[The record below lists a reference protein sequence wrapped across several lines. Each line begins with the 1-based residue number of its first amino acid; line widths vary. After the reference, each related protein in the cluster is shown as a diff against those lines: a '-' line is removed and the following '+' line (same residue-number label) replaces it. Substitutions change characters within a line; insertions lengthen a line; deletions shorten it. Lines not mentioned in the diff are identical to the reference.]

1 MRFCD
6 YGLEDELLRC
16 GVRMT
21 KKQWVYC
28 APEVFE
34 GKMDFKSDVWS
45 LGIVLIE
52 AAEGKNPYS
61 DCTARAMLN
70 ADPPSLS
77 SSEWPPEFVSFVKRC
92 LEKDANRRASVA
104 ELLTVSVSMIELQIA
119 SISEAVQRLF
129 AL

>member
-16 GVRMT
+16 NVRMT

-52 AAEGKNPYS
+52 AAKGKNPYA

-92 LEKDANRRASVA
+92 LEKDANRRASVV

-119 SISEAVQRLF
+119 SISGAVQQLF

>member
-21 KKQWVYC
+21 KNQWVYC
-28 APEVFE
+28 ALEVFE

-52 AAEGKNPYS
+52 AAEGKNPYA
-61 DCTARAMLN
+61 DCTARAMLT

-77 SSEWPPEFVSFVKRC
+77 SSKWPPEFVSFVKRC

-104 ELLTVSVSMIELQIA
+104 ELLTVSVSMTGLQIA
-119 SISEAVQRLF
+119 SISGAVQQLF

>member
-16 GVRMT
+16 DVRMT
-21 KKQWVYC
+21 KNQWVYC

-61 DCTARAMLN
+61 DCTARAMFT

-92 LEKDANRRASVA
+92 LVRDANRRASVV
-104 ELLTVSVSMIELQIA
+104 ELLTASVLMTGLQIA
-119 SISEAVQRLF
+119 SFSGAVQQLF

>member
-1 MRFCD
+1 M
-6 YGLEDELLRC
+6 LRC

-52 AAEGKNPYS
+52 AAEGKNPYA
-61 DCTARAMLN
+61 DCTARAMLT

-77 SSEWPPEFVSFVKRC
+77 SSKWPPEFVSFVKRC
-92 LEKDANRRASVA
+92 LVKDASRRASVA
-104 ELLTVSVSMIELQIA
+104 ELLTVNVSMIELQIA
-119 SISEAVQRLF
+119 PISGAVQRPL

>member
-16 GVRMT
+16 DVRMR
-21 KKQWVYC
+21 KNQWVYC

-34 GKMDFKSDVWS
+34 GKMDFKSDVWA

-52 AAEGKNPYS
+52 AAEGKNPYA
-61 DCTARAMLN
+61 DLTARAMLN

-77 SSEWPPEFVSFVKRC
+77 SSKWPPEFVSFVKRS
-92 LEKDANRRASVA
+92 LVRDASRRASVA
-104 ELLTVSVSMIELQIA
+104 ELLTVSVSMTGLRIA
-119 SISEAVQRLF
+119 SISGAVQQLF

>member
-16 GVRMT
+16 DVRMT
-21 KKQWVYC
+21 KNQWVYC

-52 AAEGKNPYS
+52 AAEGKNPYA

-104 ELLTVSVSMIELQIA
+104 ELLTVSVSMTGLQIA
-119 SISEAVQRLF
+119 SISGAVQRLF

>member
-16 GVRMT
+16 DVRMR

-52 AAEGKNPYS
+52 AAEGKNPYA
-61 DCTARAMLN
+61 DCTARAMLT
-70 ADPPSLS
+70 ADPPSRS
-77 SSEWPPEFVSFVKRC
+77 SSEWPPEFVIFVKRG
-92 LEKDANRRASVA
+92 LEKDANRRASVV
-104 ELLTVSVSMIELQIA
+104 ELLTVNVSMTGLQIA
-119 SISEAVQRLF
+119 SFSGAVQQLF

>member
-21 KKQWVYC
+21 KNQWAYC

-52 AAEGKNPYS
+52 AAEGKNPYA
-61 DCTARAMLN
+61 DLTARAMLT

-92 LEKDANRRASVA
+92 LEKDANRRASVV
-104 ELLTVSVSMIELQIA
+104 ELLTVSVAMTGLQIA
-119 SISEAVQRLF
+119 SFSEAVQRLF

>member
-16 GVRMT
+16 DVRMR
-21 KKQWVYC
+21 KNQWVYC

-52 AAEGKNPYS
+52 AAEGKNPYA
-61 DCTARAMLN
+61 DCTARAMLT

-77 SSEWPPEFVSFVKRC
+77 SSEWPPEFISFVKRC

>member
-16 GVRMT
+16 DVRMR

-61 DCTARAMLN
+61 DCTARAMFT

-77 SSEWPPEFVSFVKRC
+77 SSEWPPEFISFVKRC

>member
-16 GVRMT
+16 DVRMR
-21 KKQWVYC
+21 KNQWVYC

-52 AAEGKNPYS
+52 AAEGKNPYA
-61 DCTARAMLN
+61 DCTARAMLT

-104 ELLTVSVSMIELQIA
+104 ELLTVSVSMTGLQIA
-119 SISEAVQRLF
+119 SFSGAVQQLF

>member
-21 KKQWVYC
+21 KNQWVYC

-61 DCTARAMLN
+61 DCTARAMFT

-77 SSEWPPEFVSFVKRC
+77 SSEWPPEFISFVRRC

-104 ELLTVSVSMIELQIA
+104 ELLTVSVSMTGLQIA
-119 SISEAVQRLF
+119 SFSGAVQQLF

>member
-1 MRFCD
+1 MRFCH

-21 KKQWVYC
+21 KNQWAYC

-61 DCTARAMLN
+61 DCTARAMLT

-77 SSEWPPEFVSFVKRC
+77 SSEWPPEFVRFVKRC

-104 ELLTVSVSMIELQIA
+104 ELLTVSVSMTGLQIA
-119 SISEAVQRLF
+119 SFSGAVQQLF

>member
-1 MRFCD
+1 
-6 YGLEDELLRC
+6 
-16 GVRMT
+16 MT
-21 KKQWVYC
+21 KKQWAYC

-52 AAEGKNPYS
+52 AAEGKNPYA
-61 DCTARAMLN
+61 DLTARAMLN

-77 SSEWPPEFVSFVKRC
+77 SSKWPPEFVSFVKRC
-92 LEKDANRRASVA
+92 LVRDANRRASVV
-104 ELLTVSVSMIELQIA
+104 ELLTVSVSMTGLQIA
-119 SISEAVQRLF
+119 SFSGAVQQLL

>member
-21 KKQWVYC
+21 KNQWVYC

-61 DCTARAMLN
+61 DCTARAMFT

-77 SSEWPPEFVSFVKRC
+77 SSEWPPEFISFVKRC

>member
-21 KKQWVYC
+21 KNQWVYC

-52 AAEGKNPYS
+52 AAEGKNPYA
-61 DCTARAMLN
+61 DCTAKAMLT

-77 SSEWPPEFVSFVKRC
+77 SSKWPPEFVSFVKRC

-104 ELLTVSVSMIELQIA
+104 ELLTVSVSMTGLQIA
-119 SISEAVQRLF
+119 SFSGAVQQLF

>member
-1 MRFCD
+1 MKVGNCELSSLLGDAYRERD
-6 YGLEDELLRC
+6 VLE
-16 GVRMT
+16 
-21 KKQWVYC
+21 YC
-28 APEVFE
+28 APERLE
-34 GKMDFKSDVWS
+34 GKREWKSDVWS

-92 LEKDANRRASVA
+92 LVRDANRRASVV
-104 ELLTVSVSMIELQIA
+104 ELLTVSVSMTGLQIA
-119 SISEAVQRLF
+119 SISGAVQRLF

>member
-21 KKQWVYC
+21 KNQWVYC

-52 AAEGKNPYS
+52 AAEGKNPYA
-61 DCTARAMLN
+61 DCTARAMLT

-92 LEKDANRRASVA
+92 LVRDTNRRASVA
-104 ELLTVSVSMIELQIA
+104 ELLTVSVSMTGLQIA
-119 SISEAVQRLF
+119 SFFEAVQRLF

>member
-28 APEVFE
+28 APEVFA

-52 AAEGKNPYS
+52 AVEGKNPYA
-61 DCTARAMLN
+61 DCTARAMLT

-77 SSEWPPEFVSFVKRC
+77 SSEWPLEFVSFVKRC
-92 LEKDANRRASVA
+92 LVRDANRRASVA
-104 ELLTVSVSMIELQIA
+104 ELLTVSVSMTGLQIA
-119 SISEAVQRLF
+119 SISGAVQRLF

>member
-21 KKQWVYC
+21 KNQWVYC

-104 ELLTVSVSMIELQIA
+104 ELLTVSVSMTGLQIA
-119 SISEAVQRLF
+119 SFSGAVQQLF

>member
-16 GVRMT
+16 DVRMT
-21 KKQWVYC
+21 KNQWAYC

-52 AAEGKNPYS
+52 AAEGKNPYA
-61 DCTARAMLN
+61 DCTARAMLT

-92 LEKDANRRASVA
+92 LVKDANRRASVV
-104 ELLTVSVSMIELQIA
+104 ELLTVSVSMTGLQIA
-119 SISEAVQRLF
+119 SFSGAVQQLF

>member
-34 GKMDFKSDVWS
+34 GKMDYKSDVWS

-52 AAEGKNPYS
+52 AAEGKNPYA
-61 DCTARAMLN
+61 DCTARAMLT

-92 LEKDANRRASVA
+92 LVRDTNRRASVA
-104 ELLTVSVSMIELQIA
+104 ELLTVSVSMTGLQIA
-119 SISEAVQRLF
+119 SFFEAVQRLF

>member
-21 KKQWVYC
+21 KNQWAYC

-52 AAEGKNPYS
+52 AAEGKNPYA
-61 DCTARAMLN
+61 DCTARAMLT

-92 LEKDANRRASVA
+92 LEKDANRRASVV
-104 ELLTVSVSMIELQIA
+104 ELLTVNVSMTGLQIA
-119 SISEAVQRLF
+119 SFSGAVQQLF

>member
-16 GVRMT
+16 DVRMR
-21 KKQWVYC
+21 KNQWVYC

-61 DCTARAMLN
+61 DCTARAMFT

-77 SSEWPPEFVSFVKRC
+77 SSEWPPEFISFVKRC

-119 SISEAVQRLF
+119 SFSEAVQRLF

>member
-16 GVRMT
+16 DVRMR
-21 KKQWVYC
+21 KNQWVYC

-52 AAEGKNPYS
+52 AAEGKNPYA
-61 DCTARAMLN
+61 DCTARAMLT

-77 SSEWPPEFVSFVKRC
+77 SSKWPPEFVSFVTKC
-92 LEKDANRRASVA
+92 LVRDANRRASVA
-104 ELLTVSVSMIELQIA
+104 ELLTVSVSMTGLQIA
-119 SISEAVQRLF
+119 SFSGAVQQLF

>member
-21 KKQWVYC
+21 KNQWVYC

-61 DCTARAMLN
+61 DCTARAMFT

-77 SSEWPPEFVSFVKRC
+77 SSEWPPEFISFVKRC

-119 SISEAVQRLF
+119 SFSEAVQRLF

>member
-21 KKQWVYC
+21 KNQWAYC

-52 AAEGKNPYS
+52 AAEGKNPYA
-61 DCTARAMLN
+61 DCTARAMLT

-77 SSEWPPEFVSFVKRC
+77 SSKWPPEFVSFVKRC

-104 ELLTVSVSMIELQIA
+104 ELLTVSVSMTGLQIA
-119 SISEAVQRLF
+119 SFSGAVQQLF

>member
-1 MRFCD
+1 MCD

-34 GKMDFKSDVWS
+34 EKMDFKSDVWS

-52 AAEGKNPYS
+52 AAEGKNPYA
-61 DCTARAMLN
+61 DYTARAMLT
-70 ADPPSLS
+70 ADSPSLS
-77 SSEWPPEFVSFVKRC
+77 SSEWPPEFVNFVNRC
-92 LEKDANRRASVA
+92 LVKDARRRASVA
-104 ELLTVSVSMIELQIA
+104 ELLTVIVSMIELQIA
-119 SISEAVQRLF
+119 SISRAVQRSLV
-129 AL
+129 L

>member
-21 KKQWVYC
+21 KNQWVYC

-52 AAEGKNPYS
+52 AAEGKNPYA
-61 DCTARAMLN
+61 DCTARAMLT

-119 SISEAVQRLF
+119 SFSEAVQRLF

>member
-21 KKQWVYC
+21 KNQWVYC

-61 DCTARAMLN
+61 DCTARAMFT

-77 SSEWPPEFVSFVKRC
+77 SSEWPPEFISFVKRC

-104 ELLTVSVSMIELQIA
+104 ELLTVSVSMTGLQIA
-119 SISEAVQRLF
+119 SFSGAVQQLF

>member
-16 GVRMT
+16 DVRMR

>member
-104 ELLTVSVSMIELQIA
+104 ELLTVSVSMTGLQIA
-119 SISEAVQRLF
+119 SFSGAVQQLL

>member
-21 KKQWVYC
+21 KNQWAYC

-34 GKMDFKSDVWS
+34 GKMDYKSDVWS

-52 AAEGKNPYS
+52 AAEGKNPYA
-61 DCTARAMLN
+61 DCTARAMLT

-92 LEKDANRRASVA
+92 LVRDANRRASVV
-104 ELLTVSVSMIELQIA
+104 ELLTVSVSMTGLQIA
-119 SISEAVQRLF
+119 SFSGAVQQLF

>member
-1 MRFCD
+1 M
-6 YGLEDELLRC
+6 LRC
-16 GVRMT
+16 DVRMR

-61 DCTARAMLN
+61 DCTARAMLT

-92 LEKDANRRASVA
+92 LVRDTNRRASVA
-104 ELLTVSVSMIELQIA
+104 ELLTVSVSMTGLQIA
-119 SISEAVQRLF
+119 SFFEAVQRLF

>member
-16 GVRMT
+16 GVRMM

-61 DCTARAMLN
+61 DCTARAMLT

-77 SSEWPPEFVSFVKRC
+77 SSKWPPEFVSFVRRC
-92 LEKDANRRASVA
+92 LVRDVHRRASVA
-104 ELLTVSVSMIELQIA
+104 ELLTVSISMTGLQIA
-119 SISEAVQRLF
+119 SFSGAVQQLF